1 MFAPITVRV
10 PASSANLGPGF
21 DTLGLALSLYLEAKV
36 EPADAVSVHLSGYD
50 ADVIAADETN
60 LIWKTAT
67 EVAASEGRS
76 MPGARLA
83 VNNGIPIG
91 KGLGSSASALIAGVA
106 IANSV
111 LDLGWDKMRV
121 LDVAARMEG
130 HPDNVAA
137 AVLGSLTTSAV
148 GSDGVTKAIRVEVP
162 DAFSVAIVC
171 PDFEL
176 ATKGMRGVLPNAYAK
191 EDTVFNLQRA
201 TMLVAAFATGT
212 LNVFPDALQDRMHQP
227 YRMGQVPG
235 MEEILNL
242 QMPGLLGCALS
253 GAGPSILVLYETG
266 SDETVDAV
274 VEAFGKAGRTAEAFR
289 TKIDRSGLQVW

>member
-1 MFAPITVRV
+1 MFASKTVRV

-21 DTLGLALSLYLEAKV
+21 DTLGLALSLHLECRI
-36 EPADAVSVHLSGYD
+36 EPADALSIELSGYG
-50 ADVIAADETN
+50 ADVIATDETN
-60 LIWKTAT
+60 LIWKTAMD
-67 EVAASEGRS
+67 VAASEGRS
-76 MPGARLA
+76 MPGARLT
-83 VNNGIPIG
+83 VNNGIPLG

-106 IANSV
+106 IANYV
-111 LDLGWDKMRV
+111 LDLGWDRMRI

-137 AVLGSLTTSAV
+137 AVLGSLTTSAI
-148 GSDGVTKAIRVEVP
+148 GSDGITKAIRVEVP
-162 DAFSVAIVC
+162 NAFSVAIVC

-212 LNVFPDALQDRMHQP
+212 LDVFPDVLQDRMHQP

-235 MEEILNL
+235 MEAILNL
-242 QMPGLLGCALS
+242 RMPGLLGCALS

-274 VEAFGKAGRTAEAFR
+274 IDAFGKAGRSAEAIR
-289 TKIDRSGLQVW
+289 TKIDRDGLVLS

>member
-1 MFAPITVRV
+1 MFAPKTVRV

-21 DTLGLALSLYLEAKV
+21 DTLGLALSLYLECSFR
-36 EPADAVSVHLSGYD
+36 PADKLEIRLSGKD
-50 ADVIAADETN
+50 TDTIAVDEDN
-60 LIWKTAT
+60 LIWKTAID
-67 EVAASEGRS
+67 VAESQGRE
-76 MPGARLA
+76 MPGVAMD

-106 IANSV
+106 IANCA
-111 LDLGWDKMRV
+111 LNLQWDERRI

-137 AVLGSLTTSAV
+137 AVLGSLTTSAI

-176 ATKGMRGVLPNAYAK
+176 ATKGMRGVLPNAYSK

-201 TMLVAAFATGT
+201 TLLVAAFATGC
-212 LNVFPDALQDRMHQP
+212 LDVFPDALQDRMHQP

-235 MEEILNL
+235 MEKILNL
-242 QMPGLLGCALS
+242 RMPGLLGCALS

-266 SDETVDAV
+266 NDDAVDAV
-274 VEAFGKAGRTAEAFR
+274 VAAFGKAGRSAEAFR
-289 TKIDRSGLQVW
+289 TTIDRGGLQTF